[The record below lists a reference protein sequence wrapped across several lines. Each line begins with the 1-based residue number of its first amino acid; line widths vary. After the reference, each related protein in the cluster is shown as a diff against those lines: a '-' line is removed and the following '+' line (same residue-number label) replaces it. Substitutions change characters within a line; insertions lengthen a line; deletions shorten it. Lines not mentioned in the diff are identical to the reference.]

1 MKEWNCMNVEKT
13 FNKIDLT
20 KKSLFIKCL
29 LLWNFIFNKSDIK
42 QRFLFIIEMLKE
54 NVIQL

>member
-29 LLWNFIFNKSDIK
+29 LL
-42 QRFLFIIEMLKE
+42 
-54 NVIQL
+54 